1 MFIAE
6 KIKIRRKEIK
16 ITELRCKGYRFPLFK
31 DKSFAVLLY
40 MVTESLYIQN
50 IIGCVYYTQAF
61 PGGWEDP
68 LGKDLATNSGILA

>member
-1 MFIAE
+1 MFIPG

-16 ITELRCKGYRFPLFK
+16 ITELRCKEYRFPLFK

-61 PGGWEDP
+61 PGGSVI
-68 LGKDLATNSGILA
+68 KN